1 MAECAPSR
9 DAWGAKTETGPTISA
24 PLPAPEAQPRRQTPD
39 PWGRFA
45 VRDGAGEIG
54 VLKAV
59 LPGPRLLLLDPPQAR
74 DGVLLVPFDAIEQIR
89 VDERTILL
97 RTEREAFELAID
109 ATPQG

>member
-1 MAECAPSR
+1 MAERAPSS
-9 DAWGAKTETGPTISA
+9 DAWGVKTETGHTIPA
-24 PLPAPEAQPRRQTPD
+24 PLPAPDAQPRRQAPD

-59 LPGPRLLLLDPPQAR
+59 LSGPRLLLLDATQAR
-74 DGVLLVPFDAIEQIR
+74 DGVLLVPFDAIEEIR

-97 RTEREAFELAID
+97 RPGREPFG
-109 ATPQG
+109 QG